1 MKEKTC
7 QVALRPSAG
16 AAASGQGGGPAAPEP
31 AAAGWHSPCEDDRVA
46 VSSMPTARIL
56 VADDQTDILQA
67 LRLLLSDAGFETD
80 LVSSIDGV
88 LEKVHARPY
97 SLLLMDLN
105 YTRDTTSGREGLE
118 LIERVRLHDA
128 TLPIV
133 VMTGWGSIETAVE
146 AMRRGARSF
155 VQKPWDD
162 TTLLEIVQRE
172 VDEGIAG
179 RRRDASLAR
188 EQEEARLIQSA
199 LLPSKM
205 PVVSGADV
213 AARWMPASGIGGD
226 CYDLI
231 SFSDTRLG
239 LSIADVVGKGL
250 PAALLM
256 SSLQASVR
264 AFATNTVVPH
274 DVARRVNRLL
284 CQNIAAGKFVTFCY
298 AVVDTA
304 ERSVAFA
311 NAGHNP
317 PILMRRSGQVER
329 LEPTGLVLGVVPDW
343 SYETG
348 RHRLESGDRL
358 VCFTDG
364 ITEAN
369 SSAGEEFGEARLLDL
384 LASHRAAPATELT
397 AAVSEAAAGW
407 AGGAT
412 QDDATLIVLAV
423 E

>member
-1 MKEKTC
+1 M
-7 QVALRPSAG
+7 Q
-16 AAASGQGGGPAAPEP
+16 
-31 AAAGWHSPCEDDRVA
+31 
-46 VSSMPTARIL
+46 TARVL

-88 LEKVHARPY
+88 LDQVRTRPY
-97 SLLLMDLN
+97 DLLLMDLN

-118 LIERVRLHDA
+118 LMERVRACDA

-133 VMTGWGSIETAVE
+133 VMTGWGSIDTAVE

-162 TTLLEIVQRE
+162 GTLLEIVQRE
-172 VDEGIAG
+172 VDDGVAV
-179 RRRDASLAR
+179 RRRDARLAR
-188 EQEEARLIQSA
+188 ELEDARAIQSA
-199 LLPSKM
+199 LLPSRM
-205 PVVSGADV
+205 PDVRGADV

-231 SFSDTRLG
+231 RFSDTRLA
-239 LSIADVVGKGL
+239 LSIADVAGKGM

-264 AFATNTVVPH
+264 AFATESAVP
-274 DVARRVNRLL
+274 DEVAARVNRLL

-298 AVVDTA
+298 TVVDTA
-304 ERSVAFA
+304 ARTVTFA

-317 PILMRRSGQVER
+317 PILMRRNGEVER
-329 LEPTGLVLGVVPDW
+329 LEPTGLVLGVAPDW
-343 SYETG
+343 TYETG
-348 RHRLESGDRL
+348 HRPLEPGDRL
-358 VCFTDG
+358 ICYTDG

-369 SSAGEEFGEARLLDL
+369 APSGEEFGEARLIEV
-384 LASHRAAPATELT
+384 LASRGNAPAADLA
-397 AAVSEAAAGW
+397 AAVSDAAATW

-412 QDDATLIVLAV
+412 QDDATLIALVV
-423 E
+423 R